1 MATSSKSHQRTGEQA
16 WGKINKVNAELF
28 TLTYGAMVMQL
39 IQDFEDVGAVN
50 KQLESMGYNIG
61 VRLIDEFL
69 AKSQVST
76 PCTDLKETADVV
88 AKVAFKMFLGVTADV
103 SSWNGDGTAFSLLLY
118 DNPLIGELNSWNSL
132 LSTVGSS
139 TPTYFAG

>member
-1 MATSSKSHQRTGEQA
+1 FGSVSQ
-16 WGKINKVNAELF
+16 NAELF

-50 KQLESMGYNIG
+50 KQLESIGNQSRLRVRVVHANRGYNIG

-88 AKVAFKMFLGVTADV
+88 AKV
-103 SSWNGDGTAFSLLLY
+103 S
-118 DNPLIGELNSWNSL
+118 
-132 LSTVGSS
+132 
-139 TPTYFAG
+139 